1 MATQLTVVAGALKHS
16 AIAAAVLEMGGP
28 AALADAETA
37 IAALRKADEDA
48 SGARGTPA
56 ETAHLD
62 LVDGMI
68 VQLTR
73 RMRRAAAAAAKTKGD
88 AALVALFKLDQLYG
102 HRAAAPPEEE
112 EEEEKE
118 GDGGEA

>member
-16 AIAAAVLEMGGP
+16 AVAAAVLELGGP
-28 AALADAETA
+28 AAVADAETA
-37 IAALRKADEDA
+37 ISALRKADEDA

-73 RMRRAAAAAAKTKGD
+73 RMRRAAAAVAKAKGD

-102 HRAAAPPEEE
+102 HRAAPPPEEE
-112 EEEEKE
+112 DDGGED
-118 GDGGEA
+118 DGGEA